1 MAVWILASPHISYD
15 ANKGGDGVS
24 KAETSETETV
34 ARRYFNA
41 WTTGDRA
48 IAASVLADDF
58 RFTAGDMTIE
68 GRDAFLDAGAFP
80 HDATT
85 TMVAWPTRARPRSR
99 CTTQPGGL
107 IRFASSSGC

>member
-1 MAVWILASPHISYD
+1 MR
-15 ANKGGDGVS
+15 

-58 RFTAGDMTIE
+58 RFTTGDMTIE

-85 TMVAWPTRARPRSR
+85 TMVAEAYQSETAFQ

-107 IRFASSSGC
+107 KRFASSSGC